1 MRVKRVAD
9 LTGPELYVAV
19 LMYRATGE
27 VAKALAAVVVPLAA
41 EADVLGCLLARYPES
56 RVAEY
61 RAVAG
66 ELCARLYREAVARQT
81 EE

>member
-1 MRVKRVAD
+1 MKKRLAD
-9 LTGPELYVAV
+9 LTGPELYSVV
-19 LMYRATGE
+19 LLYRATGE

-41 EADVLGCLLARYPES
+41 EADVLGCLLARYPAS

-66 ELCARLYREAVARQT
+66 ELCARLYREAVARQASQ
-81 EE
+81 